1 MTCIHQK
8 IFLFARNIEDPMS
21 RTTVNPIIRKAKLML
36 DKEETITPYT
46 FRHSFTTML
55 TEEGKNLFIIQKIL
69 GHSNI

>member
-1 MTCIHQK
+1 
-8 IFLFARNIEDPMS
+8 MS
-21 RTTVNPIIRKAKLML
+21 RTTVNIIIRKAKFVL